1 MKLEEI
7 NDRVKL
13 LWPNREF
20 TKVYMSGGSYWDQLH
35 ELIPSQLIYGLK
47 KHNDKI
53 GDALSQGQIKSKQWL
68 LEILQGIDLGMVFI
82 CAGWY
87 GILATMMFEDENIF
101 VDKIRSF
108 DIDDNCWKIAEDL
121 NEPWKTDNWRFKATT
136 LDIVSFFTDGF
147 YSDKDSVTE
156 TKVTTETIVH
166 NKITNLNNTWQ
177 TNKIIKDPIIKTN
190 NPVKHIDKNK
200 TYHYYTINVK
210 GEPKLCQEVPDT
222 IINTSCEHI
231 EKFTEW
237 FNAIPKGKL
246 VALQTNNY
254 FDLPEHVN
262 CVKTLAEFKEQAP
275 LSDVIFGGSLKLEK
289 YTRFML
295 IGYV

>member
-1 MKLEEI
+1 MNLEEI
-7 NDRVKL
+7 HNRVQL
-13 LWPNREF
+13 LWP
-20 TKVYMSGGSYWDQLH
+20 KKMSKKIYLSGDKYWDKLQ
-35 ELIPSQLIYGLK
+35 EEIPSQLIHGLK

-68 LEILQGIDLGMVFI
+68 LSKIKGIDLGMVFI

-87 GILATMMFEDENIF
+87 GTLATMMFEDENIY

-108 DIDDNCWKIAEDL
+108 DIDDSCWKIAEDL
-121 NEPWKTDNWRFKATT
+121 NEPWKADNWVFKATT
-136 LDIVSFFTDGF
+136 LDIVSFFTNGY
-147 YSDKDSVTE
+147 YSDKD
-156 TKVTTETIVH
+156 TTVI
-166 NKITNLNNTWQ
+166 NKITNIDNTWSLEEKEKPD
-177 TNKIIKDPIIKTN
+177 T
-190 NPVKHIDKNK
+190 NK

-237 FNAIPKGKL
+237 FNAIPRDKL
-246 VALQTNNY
+246 VVLQSNNY
-254 FDLPEHVN
+254 FEIDDHVN
-262 CVKTLAEFKEQAP
+262 CVKDITEFKQQAP
-275 LSDVIFGGSLKLEK
+275 LSNIIYEGELELEK

-295 IGYV
+295 IGYK

>member
-1 MKLEEI
+1 MNLEEI
-7 NDRVKL
+7 HNRVQL
-13 LWPNREF
+13 LWP
-20 TKVYMSGGSYWDQLH
+20 KKMSKKIYLSGDKYWDKLR
-35 ELIPSQLIYGLK
+35 EEIPSQLIHGLK

-68 LEILQGIDLGMVFI
+68 LSKIKGIDLGMVFI

-87 GILATMMFEDENIF
+87 GTLATMMFEDENIY

-108 DIDDNCWKIAEDL
+108 DIDDSCWKIAEDL
-121 NEPWKTDNWRFKATT
+121 NEPWKADNWVFKATT
-136 LDIVSFFTDGF
+136 LDIVSFFTNGY
-147 YSDKDSVTE
+147 YSDKD
-156 TKVTTETIVH
+156 TTVI
-166 NKITNLNNTWQ
+166 NKITNIENTWSLEEKEKPD
-177 TNKIIKDPIIKTN
+177 T
-190 NPVKHIDKNK
+190 NK

-237 FNAIPKGKL
+237 FNAILKDKL
-246 VALQTNNY
+246 VVLQSNNY
-254 FDLPEHVN
+254 FEIDDHIN
-262 CVKTLAEFKEQAP
+262 CVKNITEFKQQAP
-275 LSDVIFGGSLKLEK
+275 LSNIIYEGELELEK

-295 IGYV
+295 IGYK

>member
-1 MKLEEI
+1 MNLEEI
-7 NDRVKL
+7 HNRVQL
-13 LWPNREF
+13 LWPK
-20 TKVYMSGGSYWDQLH
+20 KVSKKIYLSGDKYWDKLR
-35 ELIPSQLIYGLK
+35 EEIPSQLIHGLK

-68 LEILQGIDLGMVFI
+68 LSKIKGIDLGIVFI

-87 GILATMMFEDENIF
+87 GTLATMMFEDENIY

-108 DIDDNCWKIAEDL
+108 DIDDSCWKIAEDL
-121 NEPWKTDNWRFKATT
+121 NEPWKADNWVFKATT
-136 LDIVSFFTDGF
+136 LDIVSFFTNGY
-147 YSDKDSVTE
+147 YSDKD
-156 TKVTTETIVH
+156 TTVI
-166 NKITNLNNTWQ
+166 NKITNLDNTWSLEEKEKSD
-177 TNKIIKDPIIKTN
+177 T
-190 NPVKHIDKNK
+190 NK

-237 FNAIPKGKL
+237 FNAILKDKL
-246 VALQTNNY
+246 VVLQSNNY
-254 FDLPEHVN
+254 FEIDDHIN
-262 CVKTLAEFKEQAP
+262 CVKNITEFKQQAP
-275 LSDVIFGGSLKLEK
+275 LSNIIYEGELELEK

-295 IGYV
+295 IGYK

>member
-1 MKLEEI
+1 MNLEEI
-7 NDRVKL
+7 HNRVRL
-13 LWPNREF
+13 LWPDKKL
-20 TKVYMSGGSYWDQLH
+20 TKVYMSGDKYWDNLRD
-35 ELIPSQLIYGLK
+35 EIPSQLIHGLK
-47 KHNDKI
+47 KHNKI
-53 GDALSQGQIKSKQWL
+53 LDDALSQGQIKSKQWL
-68 LEILQGIDLGMVFI
+68 LENLQGIDLGMVFI

-87 GILATMMFEDENIF
+87 STLATMMFEDENIC
-101 VDKIRSF
+101 VDTIRSF
-108 DIDDNCWKIAEDL
+108 DIDVNCWKIAEDL
-121 NEPWKTDNWRFKATT
+121 NEPWKADNWKFKATT
-136 LDIVSFFTDGF
+136 LDIVSFFTDGY

-156 TKVTTETIVH
+156 TIVY

-177 TNKIIKDPIIKTN
+177 TNKIIKD
-190 NPVKHIDKNK
+190 PVKHIDKNK

-237 FNAIPKGKL
+237 FNSIPKGKL

-262 CVKTLAEFKEQAP
+262 CVKNLVEFKKQAP
-275 LSDVIFGGSLKLEK
+275 LSDIIFEGRLELEK
-289 YTRFML
+289 YTRYML

>member
-1 MKLEEI
+1 MNLEEI
-7 NDRVKL
+7 HNRVQL
-13 LWPNREF
+13 LWPK
-20 TKVYMSGGSYWDQLH
+20 KVSKKIYLSGDKYWDKLR
-35 ELIPSQLIYGLK
+35 EEVPSQLIHGLK

-68 LEILQGIDLGMVFI
+68 LSKIKGIDLGIVFI

-87 GILATMMFEDENIF
+87 GTLATMMFEDENIY

-108 DIDDNCWKIAEDL
+108 DIDDSCWKIAEDL
-121 NEPWKTDNWRFKATT
+121 NEPWKADNWVFKATT
-136 LDIVSFFTDGF
+136 LDIVSFFTNGY
-147 YSDKDSVTE
+147 YSDKD
-156 TKVTTETIVH
+156 TTVI
-166 NKITNLNNTWQ
+166 NKITNLDNTWSLEEKEKSD
-177 TNKIIKDPIIKTN
+177 T
-190 NPVKHIDKNK
+190 NK

-237 FNAIPKGKL
+237 FNAILKDKL
-246 VALQTNNY
+246 VVLQSNNY
-254 FDLPEHVN
+254 FEIDDHIN
-262 CVKTLAEFKEQAP
+262 CVKNITEFKQQAP
-275 LSDVIFGGSLKLEK
+275 LSNIIYEGELELEK

-295 IGYV
+295 IGYK

>member
-20 TKVYMSGGSYWDQLH
+20 TKVYMSGGTYWDQLH
-35 ELIPSQLIYGLK
+35 ELIPSQLIRGLK
-47 KHNDKI
+47 KHHEVLDN
-53 GDALSQGQIKSKQWL
+53 ALSQGQIKSKQWL
-68 LEILQGIDLGMVFI
+68 LENLQGIDLGMVFI

-136 LDIVSFFTDGF
+136 LDIVSFFTDGYF
-147 YSDKDSVTE
+147 GE
-156 TKVTTETIVH
+156 NRAEIVDDG
-166 NKITNLNNTWQ
+166 IACTWSHC
-177 TNKIIKDPIIKTN
+177 KKS
-190 NPVKHIDKNK
+190 
-200 TYHYYTINVK
+200 YFYYTTNVK
-210 GEPKLCQEVPDT
+210 GLRKLCKEVPDT

-262 CVKTLAEFKEQAP
+262 CVKNLAEFKEQAP
-275 LSDVIFGGSLKLEK
+275 LSDVIFGGRLELEK

>member
-1 MKLEEI
+1 MNLEEI
-7 NDRVKL
+7 HNRVQL
-13 LWPNREF
+13 LWP
-20 TKVYMSGGSYWDQLH
+20 KKMSKKIYLSGDKYWDKLR
-35 ELIPSQLIYGLK
+35 EEIPSQLIHGLK

-68 LEILQGIDLGMVFI
+68 LSKIKGIDLGMVFI

-87 GILATMMFEDENIF
+87 GTLATMMFEDENIY

-108 DIDDNCWKIAEDL
+108 DIDDSCWKIAEDL
-121 NEPWKTDNWRFKATT
+121 NEPWKADNCVFKATT
-136 LDIVSFFTDGF
+136 LDIVSFFTNGY
-147 YSDKDSVTE
+147 YSDKD
-156 TKVTTETIVH
+156 TTVI
-166 NKITNLNNTWQ
+166 NKITNIDNTWSLEEKEKPD
-177 TNKIIKDPIIKTN
+177 T
-190 NPVKHIDKNK
+190 NK

-237 FNAIPKGKL
+237 FNAILKDKL
-246 VALQTNNY
+246 VVLQSNNY
-254 FDLPEHVN
+254 FEIDDHIN
-262 CVKTLAEFKEQAP
+262 CVKNITEFKQQAP
-275 LSDVIFGGSLKLEK
+275 LSNIIYEGELELEK

-295 IGYV
+295 IGYK

>member
-1 MKLEEI
+1 MNLEEI
-7 NDRVKL
+7 HNRVQL
-13 LWPNREF
+13 LWP
-20 TKVYMSGGSYWDQLH
+20 KKMSKKIYLSGDKYWDKLR
-35 ELIPSQLIYGLK
+35 EEIPSQLIHGLK

-68 LEILQGIDLGMVFI
+68 LSKIKGIDLGIVFI

-87 GILATMMFEDENIF
+87 GTLATMMFEDENIY

-108 DIDDNCWKIAEDL
+108 DIDDSCWKIAEDL
-121 NEPWKTDNWRFKATT
+121 NEPWKADNWVFKATT
-136 LDIVSFFTDGF
+136 LDIVSFFTNGY
-147 YSDKDSVTE
+147 YSDKD
-156 TKVTTETIVH
+156 TTVI
-166 NKITNLNNTWQ
+166 NKITNLDNTWSLEEKEKSD
-177 TNKIIKDPIIKTN
+177 T
-190 NPVKHIDKNK
+190 NK

-237 FNAIPKGKL
+237 FNAILKDKL
-246 VALQTNNY
+246 VVLQSNNY
-254 FDLPEHVN
+254 FEIDDHIN
-262 CVKTLAEFKEQAP
+262 CVKNITEFKQQAP
-275 LSDVIFGGSLKLEK
+275 LSNIIYEGELELEK

-295 IGYV
+295 IGYK

>member
-35 ELIPSQLIYGLK
+35 ELIPSQLIRGLK
-47 KHNDKI
+47 KHNDTI

-87 GILATMMFEDENIF
+87 GILAIMMFEDENIF
-101 VDKIRSF
+101 VNKIRSF

-136 LDIVSFFTDGF
+136 LDIVALFNYWYGEDG
-147 YSDKDSVTE
+147 
-156 TKVTTETIVH
+156 
-166 NKITNLNNTWQ
+166 L
-177 TNKIIKDPIIKTN
+177 
-190 NPVKHIDKNK
+190 
-200 TYHYYTINVK
+200 YHYFTTNIKGKRVHVK
-210 GEPKLCQEVPDT
+210 EMPDT

-254 FDLPEHVN
+254 FNLPEHVN
-262 CVKTLAEFKEQAP
+262 CVKDINQFKQQAP
-275 LSDVIFGGSLKLEK
+275 LNNIIYEGSLELEK
-289 YTRFML
+289 YTRYML
-295 IGYV
+295 IGYK

>member
-35 ELIPSQLIYGLK
+35 ELIPSQLIRGLK
-47 KHNDKI
+47 KHNDTI

-87 GILATMMFEDENIF
+87 GILAIMMFEDENIF
-101 VDKIRSF
+101 VNKIRSF
-108 DIDDNCWKIAEDL
+108 DIDDNCWKIAEDF
-121 NEPWKTDNWRFKATT
+121 NRPWTKDNWKFKAST
-136 LDIVSFFTDGF
+136 LDITTMQFP
-147 YSDKDSVTE
+147 
-156 TKVTTETIVH
+156 TKY
-166 NKITNLNNTWQ
+166 
-177 TNKIIKDPIIKTN
+177 
-190 NPVKHIDKNK
+190 K
-200 TYHYYTINVK
+200 TYRANGTSLILD
-210 GEPKLCQEVPDT
+210 EMPDT

-262 CVKTLAEFKEQAP
+262 CVKNLAEFKEQAP
-275 LSDVIFGGSLKLEK
+275 LSDVIFGGRLELEK

>member
-1 MKLEEI
+1 MNLEEI
-7 NDRVKL
+7 HNRVQL
-13 LWPNREF
+13 LWPK
-20 TKVYMSGGSYWDQLH
+20 KVSKKIYLSGDKYWDKLR
-35 ELIPSQLIYGLK
+35 EEVPSQLIHGLK

-68 LEILQGIDLGMVFI
+68 LSKIKGIDLGIVFI

-87 GILATMMFEDENIF
+87 GTLATMMFEDENIY

-108 DIDDNCWKIAEDL
+108 DIDDSCWKIAEDL
-121 NEPWKTDNWRFKATT
+121 NEPWKADNWVFKATT
-136 LDIVSFFTDGF
+136 LDIVSFFTNGY
-147 YSDKDSVTE
+147 YSDKD
-156 TKVTTETIVH
+156 TTVI
-166 NKITNLNNTWQ
+166 NKITNLDNTWSLEEKEKPD
-177 TNKIIKDPIIKTN
+177 T
-190 NPVKHIDKNK
+190 NK

-237 FNAIPKGKL
+237 FNAILKDKL
-246 VALQTNNY
+246 VVLQSNNY
-254 FDLPEHVN
+254 FEIDDHIN
-262 CVKTLAEFKEQAP
+262 CVKNITEFKQQAP
-275 LSDVIFGGSLKLEK
+275 LSNIIYEGELELEK

-295 IGYV
+295 IGYK

>member
-1 MKLEEI
+1 MNLEEI
-7 NDRVKL
+7 HNRVQL
-13 LWPNREF
+13 LWPGKVSKKIYLSGDKFWDKLRE
-20 TKVYMSGGSYWDQLH
+20 
-35 ELIPSQLIYGLK
+35 EIPSQLIQGLK
-47 KHNDKI
+47 KHNDTI
-53 GDALSQGQIKSKQWL
+53 GDVLSQGQIKSKQWL
-68 LEILQGIDLGMVFI
+68 LKKLKGIDLGIVFI

-87 GILATMMFEDENIF
+87 GTLATMMFEDENIY

-108 DIDDNCWKIAEDL
+108 DIDDSCWKIAEDL
-121 NEPWKTDNWRFKATT
+121 NELWKADSWTFKATT

-237 FNAIPKGKL
+237 FNAIPIDKL

-254 FDLPEHVN
+254 FELSEHVN
-262 CVKTLAEFKEQAP
+262 CVRDINQFKQQAP
-275 LSDVIFGGSLKLEK
+275 LSNIIYEGELELEK
-289 YTRFML
+289 YTRYML
-295 IGYV
+295 IGYK

>member
-1 MKLEEI
+1 MNLEEI
-7 NDRVKL
+7 HNRVQL
-13 LWPNREF
+13 LWP
-20 TKVYMSGGSYWDQLH
+20 KKMSKKIYLSGDKYWDKLR
-35 ELIPSQLIYGLK
+35 EEIPSQLIHGLK

-68 LEILQGIDLGMVFI
+68 LSKIKGIDLGIVFI

-87 GILATMMFEDENIF
+87 GTLATMMFEDENIY

-108 DIDDNCWKIAEDL
+108 DIDDICWKIAEDL
-121 NEPWKTDNWRFKATT
+121 NEPWKADNWVFKATT
-136 LDIVSFFTDGF
+136 LDIVSFFTNGY
-147 YSDKDSVTE
+147 YSDKD
-156 TKVTTETIVH
+156 TTVI
-166 NKITNLNNTWQ
+166 NKITNLDNTWSLEEKEKSD
-177 TNKIIKDPIIKTN
+177 T
-190 NPVKHIDKNK
+190 NK

-237 FNAIPKGKL
+237 FNAILKDKL
-246 VALQTNNY
+246 VVLQSNNY
-254 FDLPEHVN
+254 FEIDDHIN
-262 CVKTLAEFKEQAP
+262 CVKNITEFKQQAP
-275 LSDVIFGGSLKLEK
+275 LSNIIYEGELELEK

-295 IGYV
+295 IGYK

>member
-1 MKLEEI
+1 MNLEEI
-7 NDRVKL
+7 HNRVQL
-13 LWPNREF
+13 LWP
-20 TKVYMSGGSYWDQLH
+20 KKMSKKIYLSGDKYWDKLR
-35 ELIPSQLIYGLK
+35 EEVPSQLIHGLK

-68 LEILQGIDLGMVFI
+68 LSKIKGIDLGMVFI

-87 GILATMMFEDENIF
+87 GTLATMMFEDENIY

-108 DIDDNCWKIAEDL
+108 DIDDSCWKIAEDL
-121 NEPWKTDNWRFKATT
+121 NEPWKADNWVFKATT
-136 LDIVSFFTDGF
+136 LDIVSFFTNGY
-147 YSDKDSVTE
+147 YSDKD
-156 TKVTTETIVH
+156 TTVI
-166 NKITNLNNTWQ
+166 NKITNIDNTWSLEEKEKPD
-177 TNKIIKDPIIKTN
+177 T
-190 NPVKHIDKNK
+190 NK

-237 FNAIPKGKL
+237 FNAIPRDKL
-246 VALQTNNY
+246 VVLQSNNY
-254 FDLPEHVN
+254 FEIDDHVN
-262 CVKTLAEFKEQAP
+262 CVKDITEFKQQAP
-275 LSDVIFGGSLKLEK
+275 LSNIIYEGELELEK

-295 IGYV
+295 IGYK

>member
-1 MKLEEI
+1 
-7 NDRVKL
+7 
-13 LWPNREF
+13 
-20 TKVYMSGGSYWDQLH
+20 MSKKIYLSGDKYWDKLR
-35 ELIPSQLIYGLK
+35 EEIPSQLIQGLK

-68 LEILQGIDLGMVFI
+68 LSKIKGIDLGIVFI

-87 GILATMMFEDENIF
+87 GTLATMMFEDENIY

-108 DIDDNCWKIAEDL
+108 DIDDSCWKIAEDL
-121 NEPWKTDNWRFKATT
+121 NEPWKADNWVFKATT
-136 LDIVSFFTDGF
+136 LDIVSFFTNGY
-147 YSDKDSVTE
+147 YSDKD
-156 TKVTTETIVH
+156 TTVI
-166 NKITNLNNTWQ
+166 NKITNLDNTWSLEEKEKSD
-177 TNKIIKDPIIKTN
+177 T
-190 NPVKHIDKNK
+190 NK

-237 FNAIPKGKL
+237 FNAILKDKL
-246 VALQTNNY
+246 VVLQSNNY
-254 FDLPEHVN
+254 FEIDDHIN
-262 CVKTLAEFKEQAP
+262 CVKNITEFKQQAP
-275 LSDVIFGGSLKLEK
+275 LSNIIYEGELELEK

-295 IGYV
+295 IGYK

>member
-1 MKLEEI
+1 MIPVYSGYSKLTTRFGYNSRILEAI
-7 NDRVKL
+7 KWHYKICKDAISDGQLNSKL
-13 LWPNREF
+13 
-20 TKVYMSGGSYWDQLH
+20 
-35 ELIPSQLIYGLK
+35 
-47 KHNDKI
+47 
-53 GDALSQGQIKSKQWL
+53 WL
-68 LEILQGIDLGMVFI
+68 LDRIKGIDLGTVFI

-101 VDKIRSF
+101 VNKIRSF
-108 DIDDNCWKIAEDL
+108 DIDDNCWKIAEDF
-121 NEPWKTDNWRFKATT
+121 NRPWTKDNWKFKAST
-136 LDIVSFFTDGF
+136 LDITTMQFP
-147 YSDKDSVTE
+147 
-156 TKVTTETIVH
+156 TKY
-166 NKITNLNNTWQ
+166 
-177 TNKIIKDPIIKTN
+177 
-190 NPVKHIDKNK
+190 K
-200 TYHYYTINVK
+200 TYRANGTSLILD
-210 GEPKLCQEVPDT
+210 EMPDT

-262 CVKTLAEFKEQAP
+262 CVKNLAEFKEQAP
-275 LSDVIFGGSLKLEK
+275 LSDVIFGGRLELEK